1 MRLFSLLTL
10 SAAAA
15 LVLAFAPVPADAL
28 SQEANDKCP
37 AGGTGRSFDG
47 LLVCVPDG
55 NGRYRLTED
64 GFDWMAWQGDDPIAP
79 PSKDKAAG
87 ADELNV
93 TLARAF
99 IGEAIVGNSDSAS
112 GKNGFDRFMSLIAT
126 SILQGAENV
135 ASLDGFTA
143 EVPVDESG
151 LRQRFQFI
159 QIQPDLLQ
167 GQRTNE
173 EGSGVDFILYRP
185 SSGKDQPHVLLCSGG
200 KSIQSPTHICM
211 GMRDIEGHRVGIMV
225 TGTVLERSFRISEQ
239 IGSDLEA
246 FVVRQAP

>member
-1 MRLFSLLTL
+1 MRFLLRFVAILALFF
-10 SAAAA
+10 
-15 LVLAFAPVPADAL
+15 VPDFAQAGAEDA
-28 SQEANDKCP
+28 SGKCP
-37 AGGTGRSFDG
+37 TGSAGRDFDG
-47 LLVCVPDG
+47 LLICVPQG
-55 NGRYRLTED
+55 KERYVLTKD
-64 GFDWMAWQGDDPIAP
+64 GFDWMAWQGDDPIAR
-79 PSKDKAAG
+79 PSNDKPAG

-167 GQRTNE
+167 GQRTTE

-185 SSGKDQPHVLLCSGG
+185 SSGKERPHVLLCSGG
-200 KSIQSPTHICM
+200 KGIQSPTHICM
-211 GMRDIEGHRVGIMV
+211 SMRDMEGHRVGIMV
-225 TGTVLERSFRISEQ
+225 TGTVLERSFRVSEQ
-239 IGSDLEA
+239 IGADLET
-246 FVVRQAP
+246 FVAHPAP

>member
-1 MRLFSLLTL
+1 MRFLFRFVAIL
-10 SAAAA
+10 A
-15 LVLAFAPVPADAL
+15 VLFLPDFAQAGAEDAGG
-28 SQEANDKCP
+28 KCP
-37 AGGTGRSFDG
+37 TGSAGRDFDG
-47 LLVCVPDG
+47 LLICVPQGKERYLLTKDG
-55 NGRYRLTED
+55 L
-64 GFDWMAWQGDDPIAP
+64 DWMAWQGDDPIAR
-79 PSKDKAAG
+79 PSKDKADG
-87 ADELNV
+87 ADELNI

-99 IGEAIVGNSDSAS
+99 IGEATVGSSDSAS

-167 GQRTNE
+167 GQRTTE

-185 SSGKDQPHVLLCSGG
+185 SSGKERPHVLLCSGG

-211 GMRDIEGHRVGIMV
+211 GMRDMEGHRVGIMV
-225 TGTVLERSFRISEQ
+225 TGTVLERSFRISEEVAE
-239 IGSDLEA
+239 DLA
-246 FVVRQAP
+246 SFVVRSGP